1 MVAIACLVPSPFNW
15 RKINRFC
22 LFKNATTSNII
33 TIFNKVNN
41 FTCEL
46 YIKIQMSYSIS
57 PKVWTVLFHV
67 WHILQP
73 LLNWSVKSQLID
85 SIEVKNHRLK
95 SVLHTSSWRI
105 SASATAVIVS
115 GVRSKRVK
123 VSQDI
128 AKGIH
133 QTLILKGQLILDR
146 NASWG
151 MRSQS

>member
-1 MVAIACLVPSPFNW
+1 MFCAFPCLT
-15 RKINRFC
+15 RGKINWFF
-22 LFKNATTSNII
+22 LFKNATSRNII
-33 TIFNKVNN
+33 ILFNEVNN
-41 FTCEL
+41 FTSRL
-46 YIKIQMSYSIS
+46 HVKIEMSYSIIS
-57 PKVWTVLFHV
+57 KVWTVLFHV
-67 WHILQP
+67 WQILQP
-73 LLNWSVKSQLID
+73 LLSWSVKTQLIE
-85 SIEVKNHRLK
+85 SIDVKNHRLK
-95 SVLHTSSWRI
+95 SVLHTPGWRI
-105 SASATAVIVS
+105 SAPATAVIVS

>member
-1 MVAIACLVPSPFNW
+1 MLFHVVYLPPFNW
-15 RKINRFC
+15 RKINWFC
-22 LFKNATTSNII
+22 LLKNATSSNII
-33 TIFNKVNN
+33 MIFNKVNN
-41 FTCEL
+41 FTSKL
-46 YIKIQMSYSIS
+46 YINMEMSYSIN

-67 WHILQP
+67 WQILQ
-73 LLNWSVKSQLID
+73 LLLSWSVKTQLIE
-85 SIEVKNHRLK
+85 SIDVKNHRLK

-105 SASATAVIVS
+105 SASAMAVIVS

-146 NASWG
+146 NVSWG

>member
-1 MVAIACLVPSPFNW
+1 MLFHVLYLPPFNW
-15 RKINRFC
+15 RKINWFC
-22 LFKNATTSNII
+22 LFLNATSSNII
-33 TIFNKVNN
+33 MIFNKVHN
-41 FTCEL
+41 FISKL
-46 YIKIQMSYSIS
+46 YMKMEMSYSIN
-57 PKVWTVLFHV
+57 PKVWAVLFHV
-67 WHILQP
+67 WQILQP
-73 LLNWSVKSQLID
+73 LLSWSVKTQLIE
-85 SIEVKNHRLK
+85 SIDVKNHRLK

-105 SASATAVIVS
+105 SASAMAVIVS